1 MKSGTYPNYINA
13 MNALTQPPGRAK
25 SNEQL
30 MDRLPGLMATV
41 RPNKAR
47 PAMPGR
53 VDEFRP
59 FYKWCFNHFKP
70 EGQKNVPVDV
80 AQVLFQTLLDADKYS
95 PSWQPP
101 APTANGDYAR
111 GCTPGD
117 FPHVNAFVEF
127 LNGEPKPVQ
136 VITRDQ
142 YEQFYEFNSSVGWDL
157 REHSEDS
164 ACWCPPPPQSPFV
177 CSG

>member
-1 MKSGTYPNYINA
+1 MKSGIYPNHTNA
-13 MNALTQPPGRAK
+13 MTPLMQPPCRAK

-47 PAMPGR
+47 PAVPGR
-53 VDEFRP
+53 ADEFRP

-101 APTANGDYAR
+101 APTANGDCAR
-111 GCTPGD
+111 GCTSGD

-127 LNGEPKPVQ
+127 LNSEPKPVQ
-136 VITRDQ
+136 VVTRDQ

-164 ACWCPPPPQSPFV
+164 ACWCPPIAFV
-177 CSG
+177 CCG